1 MDCIWQRI
9 NYWSITTMRREML
22 EALKALSIGNIKKAK
37 MNIEIYLRSPVGIGE
52 HPDVLG
58 AIQDQIDLIATEEE
72 RLSVIE
78 KYFSD

>member
-1 MDCIWQRI
+1 
-9 NYWSITTMRREML
+9 MRREML

-58 AIQDQIDLIATEEE
+58 AIQVQIDLIATEEE